1 MNSDNVAIA
10 AELGQEKPKPT
21 RCAIRCFIRDPKL
34 GWQKY
39 PQKHA
44 MAAYRG
50 ERNFPKYPAFSIWV
64 SFAHVDIFA
73 DGSTILHCLECWE
86 WTTDTDGMVDL
97 QKMKKQMSERIY
109 PEVGALD
116 FTLLTSVQI
125 TSEDIQAIRSKLNIA
140 Q

>member
-1 MNSDNVAIA
+1 MNSDAVTIA
-10 AELGQEKPKPT
+10 TESGQEKHKPT

-50 ERNFPKYPAFSIWV
+50 KRNLPKYPACSIWV

-86 WTTDTDGMVDL
+86 WTTDAEGMVDL
-97 QKMKKQMSERIY
+97 PKMKKQMSERIY
-109 PEVGALD
+109 PEIGTFD
-116 FTLLTSVQI
+116 FELLTSVPI
-125 TSEDIQAIRSKLNIA
+125 TCEDIQAIRNKLNIA